1 MAAILPKDRKLD
13 FLIFDACFMS
23 CVEVAYDLRH
33 AAQYII
39 ASPTEIMGDG
49 FPYGTVAPLFF
60 RETLDPQAICSAF
73 VDHYRNLTTPENG
86 GSASI
91 ALIKTSE
98 MDALASAARDVFALN
113 PAPVVDAGSVQYLE
127 LLPNHVFYDLED
139 YLSQFASGTSQFEA
153 FQRQLAKRWSIR
165 IIRTGFTAHL
175 ACITAL
181 TPSRVPVF
189 AGSPPIFHVR
199 ISRAITLLTCKPLGL
214 RQ

>member
-1 MAAILPKDRKLD
+1 
-13 FLIFDACFMS
+13 MS

-91 ALIKTSE
+91 ALIKT
-98 MDALASAARDVFALN
+98 
-113 PAPVVDAGSVQYLE
+113 
-127 LLPNHVFYDLED
+127 
-139 YLSQFASGTSQFEA
+139 
-153 FQRQLAKRWSIR
+153 
-165 IIRTGFTAHL
+165 
-175 ACITAL
+175 AL

-199 ISRAITLLTCKPLGL
+199 ISRAITLLICKPLGL